1 MSNRHLGRTIAVQTL
16 YQWDFNDKKED
27 ILEVLKEN
35 KESFAPEFND
45 GGFME
50 HLIKGV
56 VEHLA
61 EIDSLIIKF
70 APEWPLDQITIVDRN
85 VLRIGIYELRYDS
98 EIPAKVAIN
107 EAIELAKA
115 FGGESSGKF
124 VNGVLGAVYKDMGE
138 KEIDKK
144 NDLENQKK
152 NDNDNSTIEKK
163 IDENNEVTA

>member
-50 HLIKGV
+50 KLVKGV
-56 VEHLA
+56 VEHLNQ
-61 EIDSLIIKF
+61 IDSLIVKF

-85 VLRIGIYELRYDS
+85 VLRIGIYELKYDS

-115 FGGESSGKF
+115 FGGDSSGKF

-138 KEIDKK
+138 KEIDRKK
-144 NDLENQKK
+144 ALENQ
-152 NDNDNSTIEKK
+152 
-163 IDENNEVTA
+163 ENNKKDNLITENQINESNNVTA